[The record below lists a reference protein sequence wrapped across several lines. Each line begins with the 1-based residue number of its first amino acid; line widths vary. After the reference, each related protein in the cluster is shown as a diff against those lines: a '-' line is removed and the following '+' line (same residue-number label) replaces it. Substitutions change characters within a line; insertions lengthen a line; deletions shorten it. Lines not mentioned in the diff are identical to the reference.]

1 MTTEQVSIA
10 ALVSHFSF
18 RCASK
23 YASLHI
29 VFTLDPVSIMAFV
42 IWAEILASTCGPTMG
57 LAQVTVF
64 MTRSNTSK
72 QVTSLMENAPGN
84 CFEPSSFSEK
94 IPGHC
99 SEPLSFSVSFPTLFS
114 LCSTSILLTERG
126 APSLLALSRQLR
138 QSSYLAKIILSH
150 PLHLCLCSSE

>member
-1 MTTEQVSIA
+1 MTTEQVSMA
-10 ALVSHFSF
+10 ALVSHFSSK
-18 RCASK
+18 CASK

-64 MTRSNTSK
+64 MTIFNTSK
-72 QVTSLMENAPGN
+72 QVTSLMENAPGKS
-84 CFEPSSFSEK
+84 FGPFPFSEK

-99 SEPLSFSVSFPTLFS
+99 SEPLSFSVSIPTLFS
-114 LCSTSILLTERG
+114 LCSTSILLIERG
-126 APSLLALSRQLR
+126 APSWLALSRQLR
-138 QSSYLAKIILSH
+138 QSSYFARIIRSQ
-150 PLHLCLCSSE
+150 PLHLCFCSSE

>member
-18 RCASK
+18 KCASK

-64 MTRSNTSK
+64 MTISNTSK
-72 QVTSLMENAPGN
+72 QVTSLMENSPGN
-84 CFEPSSFSEK
+84 CPWPSSFS
-94 IPGHC
+94 IFISP
-99 SEPLSFSVSFPTLFS
+99 LFS
-114 LCSTSILLTERG
+114 SDSTSILLTECG
-126 APSLLALSRQLR
+126 APSLLALSRQFR
-138 QSSYLAKIILSH
+138 QSSYLARIILSQ
-150 PLHLCLCSSE
+150 PLHLCFCSSE

>member
-64 MTRSNTSK
+64 MTLSNTSK
-72 QVTSLMENAPGN
+72 QVTSPMENSPGD
-84 CFEPSSFSEK
+84 CLTSSSFSVF
-94 IPGHC
+94 I
-99 SEPLSFSVSFPTLFS
+99 STLFS
-114 LCSTSILLTERG
+114 FCSTSILLIERG

-138 QSSYLAKIILSH
+138 HSSYLTKIILSH
-150 PLHLCLCSSE
+150 PLHLCFCSSE